1 MCSLHGKTLGNAT
14 RSAAARASS
23 STIVIMR
30 HVSTIDRC
38 VPKHLDVVNA
48 RVVSMAVVVQ
58 NFEQQRVRERGRA
71 AVGLLAHKD
80 LREGMRLKK
89 GGKMRLYGRGRGRE
103 GPPGETTRDRHQRNA
118 SKCVT

>member
-1 MCSLHGKTLGNAT
+1 MLALCVRMRWCVVYTAKNLARRQRGDV
-14 RSAAARASS
+14 ARASS
-23 STIVIMR
+23 SAIFIMR
-30 HVSTIDRC
+30 HLSTIDRC

-80 LREGMRLKK
+80 LWAK
-89 GGKMRLYGRGRGRE
+89 GG
-103 GPPGETTRDRHQRNA
+103 A
-118 SKCVT
+118 F

>member
-30 HVSTIDRC
+30 HLSTIDRC

-80 LREGMRLKK
+80 LREGM
-89 GGKMRLYGRGRGRE
+89 
-103 GPPGETTRDRHQRNA
+103 
-118 SKCVT
+118 

>member
-1 MCSLHGKTLGNAT
+1 
-14 RSAAARASS
+14 
-23 STIVIMR
+23 MR
-30 HVSTIDRC
+30 HLSTIDRC

-80 LREGMRLKK
+80 LRVGIRLKM
-89 GGKMRLYGRGRGRE
+89 GGKMRLYGRGWGWE